1 MPWAL
6 LQMPDRYQE
15 PDDLS
20 GTDRSQTMEIKRRQ
34 LAQFGAA
41 LSAGMAWPQLMAQ
54 TGTYPSRSVRF
65 IIPFAP
71 GGAWRHATCDHRQAA
86 AGNCQDS
93 EDARREGKARA
104 RRF

>member
-6 LQMPDRYQE
+6 LQMPNHSQE
-15 PDDLS
+15 PNDLS
-20 GTDRSQTMEIKRRQ
+20 GSDRSQTMEMKRRQ

-71 GGAWRHATCDHRQAA
+71 GGGSRVGGLQ
-86 AGNCQDS
+86 
-93 EDARREGKARA
+93 
-104 RRF
+104 